1 MSGLHDTIL
10 LVEDDANDVVL
21 VKRAFKQAKVANP
34 LQVARDGEEAVAY
47 LAGAGEFA
55 DRERFPLPAI
65 ILLDL
70 KMPRKSGLEV
80 LEWLRAQPGLKRL
93 PVVVL
98 TSSKE
103 NRDINR
109 AYELGAN
116 SYLIKPVSFNNLTEM
131 VKTLGLYWIILNEPP
146 EIETTGTGRL
156 QDLG

>member
-146 EIETTGTGRL
+146 EIETTGAGGL